1 MIPHHYVSDYI
12 KLYEKKK
19 IKFNKERQLLVSYL
33 RKHVFSRDDLHFD
46 ADQIDKCVRYI
57 ERYYFPLQ
65 PFQKFIISFF
75 FLINTKT
82 GRLHYRKYLL
92 MMGRGGGK
100 NGLISGIS
108 NYLTSELHGIDNYDI
123 SIVANSED
131 QAMTSFNEVY
141 DTIDGNERLKQSFN
155 HRKSIITNKKTKST
169 LRYRTSN
176 AETKDGGREGAVI
189 FDEISIYE
197 NRKTVNVFKS
207 GLGKKKHPRE
217 IYISTDGYVREGFLD
232 SMKEQALAVLKGEAP
247 ESNLFPF
254 LCKLD
259 DAEQVEDP
267 ENWELANPMF
277 SLPLSDY
284 SQNLFDTVKEE
295 FYDLAEDPSGKEE
308 FMTKRMNLPM
318 VDLSKSVAEWE
329 DILATNRPFPI
340 LKNRTCVG
348 GLDFASI
355 RDFASVGLL
364 FKIGDEYIWK
374 SHSFVRQGFLNNVK
388 MKAPIKEWE
397 AKGLLTIVDEPV
409 IDVQHIV
416 NWFVEMREQYGL
428 QTIIADTFRLDL
440 VKSALEAQGFNLL
453 YIRNPKAIHSLL
465 APRVE
470 TLFANKKII
479 FDDNPLMRWYVGNVM
494 VRIKKDGNKEY
505 LKKDEVRRKTD
516 GFQAFIHA
524 LWQADNLLEEEM
536 EFFLTDINF

>member
-33 RKHVFSRDDLHFD
+33 KKHIFSRDDLHFD
-46 ADQIDKCVRYI
+46 SDQIDKCVRYI
-57 ERYYFPLQ
+57 ERYHFPLQ
-65 PFQKFIISFF
+65 PFQKFIIAFF
-75 FLINTKT
+75 FLINSNT

-108 NYLTSELHGIDNYDI
+108 NYLISELHGIDNYDI

-131 QAMTSFNEVY
+131 QAMTSFNEVF
-141 DTIDGNERLKQSFN
+141 DTIDSSERLKKSFN

-232 SMKEQALAVLKGEAP
+232 SMKEQALAVLKGEVP

-277 SLPLSDY
+277 SLPMSDY
-284 SQNLFDTVKEE
+284 AQNLFDTVKEE

-318 VDLSKSVAEWE
+318 VDLNKSVAEWE
-329 DILATNRPFPI
+329 DILATNRPFPV
-340 LKNRTCVG
+340 LKNRTCIG

-374 SHSFVRQGFLNNVK
+374 THSFVRQGFLNNVK

-409 IDVQHIV
+409 IDIKHIV
-416 NWFVEMREQYGL
+416 GWFVEMRKIYGL
-428 QTIIADTFRLDL
+428 DTIVADTFRLDL
-440 VKSALEAQGFNLL
+440 VKSALEAEGFHIL

-505 LKKDEVRRKTD
+505 LKKDEIRRKTD

-524 LWQADNLLEEEM
+524 LWQADKYLEEEA
-536 EFFLTDINF
+536 EFFLADINF